1 MRYVHLY
8 CTCIKRSMISR
19 LEYKKDTVVALFSF
33 FFSNFC
39 SLAAVYFILQAIPAL
54 AGYSLEEVGFFYG
67 FSMLPIALD
76 TCSATSSGSWPIAG

>member
-8 CTCIKRSMISR
+8 LTCIKRSMISR

-39 SLAAVYFILQAIPAL
+39 SLAALYFILQAIPAL
-54 AGYSLEEVGFFYG
+54 AAAWI
-67 FSMLPIALD
+67 IALELFAKLLFSRAIRKV
-76 TCSATSSGSWPIAG
+76 TVQGG